1 MRFWES
7 NKVAMREPHVIV
19 RQLAPRFRKGTKKER
34 NQISRRSR
42 GAMIRSKCCHLFY
55 IIGDCRCGGKSAPG
69 AEAIAETPDI
79 HGRRTAMKN
88 IFLVALSV
96 VVLIVLAGVAGAQES
111 RIELR
116 THQSTILGTSK
127 NFNIF
132 LPDGYD
138 SDSLRYPVLYLFRGH
153 EREWANPVEDASRR
167 GNIKTVV
174 DRLTA
179 TGAIGKMI
187 LVMPGLSQPGTASD
201 FAYVADELIPYI
213 DANFRTVPVR
223 QKRGMDG
230 FSYGGYDMLQ
240 LLRRSPELFYTAGA
254 YDGSFWV
261 VDLNT
266 FFSTATEAY
275 WNLLRPMKFLI
286 HSTVAGNYAS
296 NLQFLSILNSHGI
309 RNGFDSLNLA
319 QGAAHN
325 WYYADLHME
334 QSLPLHW
341 RHFLEGADS
350 LAVRITSPIPGM
362 MLSGTV
368 PVQWSMYPHVSSVQT
383 TVDYSRDRGVT
394 WNQLYSSSNPDT
406 VFSWNTAPVQDG
418 TRYMLRVRVLGDTVY
433 GFVQMAGR
441 FTINNPGNAQP
452 EVEILSPDSL
462 QILSGTQPIVWW
474 AEDADGDSLAI
485 SIDASID
492 NGLAWNHLANPAGTG
507 AYLWNTAAYPNSP
520 TYRLRIRAG
529 DTRDSGVVVSP
540 PFAVSNPRAALHASL
555 VEHVAGAA
563 DGTISVHVVDSLK
576 MTGHRYRIV
585 FHDSVPASKTYS
597 VTDRTTGTTVLTGA
611 PVGRALQEGPF
622 FDGLRL
628 VLDDID
634 PPRLSADSTRWL
646 RGVSNLLPAVTLP
659 SFDPGTG
666 LITGVP
672 YAADYSI
679 EVYDHA
685 VDTSSSLFGWPA
697 VPMNFTVWNVTESR
711 KIEVFFTDLDGD
723 RRIGQYDDL
732 IFIERDSLGNPFLT
746 WELYFSTPAQP
757 ILPSPGDFF
766 LFKVLK
772 PFTSRDVYEFVA
784 SPGGLVSVPPDVVSS
799 AFQLEQNYPN
809 PFNAATVIRYTIPE
823 GPVYDQTGVSGLP
836 VARDVRLA
844 VYDLLGREVAVLVE
858 EKQAPGSYAVTWA
871 ARGMAS
877 GIYFYR
883 MQAGNFVQTR
893 RSLLL
898 K

>member
-1 MRFWES
+1 MTVQRDDGS
-7 NKVAMREPHVIV
+7 ARTAYISGRQTAMR
-19 RQLAPRFRKGTKKER
+19 RFFF
-34 NQISRRSR
+34 I
-42 GAMIRSKCCHLFY
+42 
-55 IIGDCRCGGKSAPG
+55 
-69 AEAIAETPDI
+69 
-79 HGRRTAMKN
+79 
-88 IFLVALSV
+88 ALSV
-96 VVLIVLAGVAGAQES
+96 TVTTVSADVARSQES

-116 THQSTILGTSK
+116 THQSTVLGTAK

-132 LPDGYD
+132 LPEGYD
-138 SDSLRYPVLYLFRGH
+138 RDSLRYPVLYLFRGH

-179 TGAIGKMI
+179 AGAIGKMI
-187 LVMPGLSQPGTASD
+187 LVMPGLSQPGTAAD
-201 FAYVADELIPYI
+201 FAYVADELIPHV
-213 DANFRTVPVR
+213 DARFRTIPVR

-286 HSTVAGNYAS
+286 HSTVSGNYAS

-309 RNGFDSLNLA
+309 SNGFDSLNLA
-319 QGAAHN
+319 PGAAHN
-325 WYYADLHME
+325 WYYADMHME

-341 RHFLEGADS
+341 RHFIEGADS
-350 LAVRITSPIPGM
+350 LSVRITWPAPGM

-368 PVQWSMYPHVSSVQT
+368 PVQWSVYPHVSSVQT
-383 TVDYSRDRGVT
+383 TVDYSRDRGTT
-394 WNQLYSSSNPDT
+394 WNQLYSSSTPDT
-406 VFSWNTAPVQDG
+406 AFSWNTTPVQDG
-418 TRYMLRVRVLGDTVY
+418 TRYMLRVRVIGDTVF

-441 FTINNPGNAQP
+441 FTINNPGNAKP
-452 EVEILSPDSL
+452 ELEILSPDSL
-462 QILSGTQPIVWW
+462 QVVSDIQPIVWW
-474 AEDADGDSLAI
+474 ADDADGDSLAV
-485 SIDASID
+485 SIDASVD
-492 NGLAWNHLANPAGTG
+492 NGLTWSHLASPAGG
-507 AYLWNTAAYPNSP
+507 SAHLWNTPAYPNSP
-520 TYRLRIRAG
+520 TYRLRIRAS
-529 DTRDSGVVVSP
+529 DTHDSDVVISP
-540 PFAVSNPRAALHASL
+540 PFSCSNPRPSLQAGL

-563 DGTISVHVVDSLK
+563 DGTVSVHVVDSLK
-576 MTGHRYRIV
+576 MTGHRYRVV
-585 FHDSVPASKTYS
+585 FYDSVPASKTYS
-597 VTDRTTGTTVLTGA
+597 VIDRTTGTTVLAGA
-611 PVGRALQEGPF
+611 PVGRALQEGPS

-628 VLDDID
+628 VFDDID
-634 PPRLSADSTRWL
+634 PPRFSADSTRWL

-672 YAADYSI
+672 NAADYSI

-697 VPMNFTVWNVTESR
+697 VLMNFTVWNVTESR

-723 RRIGQYDDL
+723 RRIGQYDDI

-746 WELYFSTPAQP
+746 WELYFSTSVQP
-757 ILPSPGDFF
+757 VLPSPGDVF

-772 PFTSRDVYEFVA
+772 PFSSRDVYEFVA
-784 SPGGLVSVPPDVVSS
+784 SPGGIVSVSPDVLPS
-799 AFQLEQNYPN
+799 AFRLEQNYPN
-809 PFNAATVIRYTIPE
+809 PFNAATVIRYTLPAR
-823 GPVYDQTGVSGLP
+823 SGNGQAGQLGST
-836 VARDVRLA
+836 AAHDVRLA
-844 VYDLLGREVAVLVE
+844 VYDLLGREVAVLVD
-858 EKQAPGSYAVTWA
+858 EKQASGTYAVTWT

-877 GIYFYR
+877 GMYFYR
-883 MQAGNFVQTR
+883 IQAGDFVQTR